1 MNYKII
7 VINLKHRNDRKQNV
21 LNEFKKYGFDR
32 SENIQFFDAIYGK
45 ELSLNLEIVNL
56 FNGNDFGNRKGVI
69 GCALSHYEL
78 WLNLLK
84 EKETDY
90 YLIFED
96 DFQLNNNFIN
106 GWNFIKNHINL
117 NEHDVLYMGYHKAI
131 GHHYHNIDQTN
142 NYNPNFTFQYINRK
156 ICVGGFFSY
165 IITKNGALKMLKF
178 IEHKGIVHG
187 IDYLM
192 NINNDLNIQEIV
204 PNIVVSDWV
213 KYKNDNVDSDI
224 QKDYETFDFNNI
236 VDYNGYKIVYNVNFD
251 MNKNDENSNENSK
264 ILFKKTN
271 IQELIQFSNKHDS
284 ISLFNSTGFLKNNK
298 NNLKEELGNILFIK
312 YDNII
317 NVKILCNWC
326 SSCLVMNEWNPMSKG
341 FNKWNKIQLTD
352 NDNADYFVIIN
363 MPQHGAYYNPNKT
376 IIFQMEPMCN
386 NSDQSWGIKTW
397 GSWAYPDESK
407 FLQVRTHKKFYN
419 NCSWQ
424 LRTTYDQFMNK
435 DYNQKYKQKD
445 TFFENNYHTLST
457 ICSSKYFDP
466 GHIKRIDFLKYLE
479 EKNDIPIHIYG
490 IDNHHQFK
498 NYKGSLGIDNKDV
511 GLIPYKYY
519 FMVENNF
526 EKNYITEKFWEP
538 IISECLLFYFG
549 CPNVCDYI
557 DPNAYVQL
565 DLNDF
570 EKSYIIIKEA
580 IQNDLYTVRL
590 PYIQKEKYKIL
601 NYYNF
606 YPTIE
611 RVITMDLFKDV
622 LPNLRNCI
630 KIYVK
635 CLDINNVSHICFP
648 LYSTL
653 IDFGFNVEYIC
664 GENLLNIY
672 ENILNNNDCVD
683 NNDSNKMKYMI
694 LSEHSILTE
703 SYKKLLYNLLLLPED
718 FDVVQFGNSV
728 EDYPLKIQNNYNSFY
743 YNVRKYIFK
752 NNVHHMIS
760 KNGIKKIVEFNEF
773 NNKKLGNHSLLEEY
787 LFYESYNNI
796 NGFNFYVSKDLFE
809 LC

>member
-1 MNYKII
+1 MTYKII
-7 VINLKHRNDRKQNV
+7 VINLKHRTDRKQNV
-21 LNEFKKYGFDR
+21 LNEFKKYGFDT

-106 GWNFIKNHINL
+106 GWNFIKNNINL
-117 NEHDVLYMGYHKAI
+117 NEHDVLYMGYHKDV
-131 GHHYHNIDQTN
+131 GHHYHNIDQN
-142 NYNPNFTFQYINRK
+142 NDFDANFIFKYINRQ
-156 ICVGGFFSY
+156 IYVGGFFSY

-178 IEHKGIVHG
+178 IEHKAIVHG

-192 NINNDLNIQEIV
+192 NINNDLNIYEIV

-213 KYKNDNVDSDI
+213 KFPTDIVDSDI
-224 QKDYETFDFNNI
+224 QKSHEAFDFNNI
-236 VDYNGYKIVYNVNFD
+236 IDYNGYKIIHNIDLDIND
-251 MNKNDENSNENSK
+251 NKNSK
-264 ILFKKTN
+264 ILFKKDN
-271 IQELIQFSNKHDS
+271 ISKLIKFSNKHDTIS
-284 ISLFNSTGFLKNNK
+284 IFNSVGFFKNNT
-298 NNLKEELGNILFIK
+298 NNLKESLGSLLFIK
-312 YDNII
+312 YDNMI

-326 SSCLVMNEWNPMSKG
+326 SSIDLMNEWNPMSKG
-341 FNKWNKIQLTD
+341 SNKWNHIQLTD
-352 NDNADYFVIIN
+352 SDEADYFVIIN
-363 MPQHGAYYNPNKT
+363 MPQKNAYYNADKT

-386 NSDQSWGIKTW
+386 NIDQSWGIKTW
-397 GSWAYPDESK
+397 GIWAYPDETK

-424 LRTTYDQFMNK
+424 LRTTYNQFMDK
-435 DYNQKYKQKD
+435 DYNQKYKHKD
-445 TFFENNYHTLST
+445 TSCENTDNKNNHTLST
-457 ICSSKYFDP
+457 ICSSKYYDP

-479 EKNDIPIHIYG
+479 EKNDISMHIYG
-490 IDNHHQFK
+490 TDNHHQFK
-498 NYKGSLGIDNKDV
+498 NYKGSLGVNDKDA
-511 GLIPYKYY
+511 GLVSYKYY

-557 DPNAYVQL
+557 DTMAYVQL

-570 EKSYIIIKEA
+570 EKSYMIIKEA
-580 IQNDLYTVRL
+580 IDNDLYTTRL

-611 RVITMDLFKDV
+611 RVITMDLFKDM
-622 LPNLRNCI
+622 LYNLCNSI

-635 CLDINNVSHICFP
+635 CNDVNNVSHICFP
-648 LYSTL
+648 LCCTL
-653 IDFGFNVEYIC
+653 IDFGFTVQYIC
-664 GENLLNIY
+664 DTRLLNIY
-672 ENILNNNDCVD
+672 ENILNNDCVD
-683 NNDSNKMKYMI
+683 DNDEFDKMKYMI

-703 SYKKLLYNLLLLPED
+703 SYKKLLYHLLLLPD
-718 FDVVQFGNSV
+718 NFDLIQFGSSV
-728 EDYPLKIQNNYNSFY
+728 IDYPLKIQNNYNSFY

-752 NNVHHMIS
+752 NNIHHIIT
-760 KNGIKKIVEFNEF
+760 KNGIKKILELNGY
-773 NNKKLGNHSLLEEY
+773 NNIYEED

-796 NGFNFYVSKDLFE
+796 HNFNFLVSKDLFDI
-809 LC
+809 C